1 MNASGEPGAAVG
13 EPGGSSP
20 RRGASPPCVGSS
32 PFRGDEPPGSLRNA
46 AARLRAETFAR
57 TVEVHA
63 ELGSTNDRA
72 LALAADPPPLPAVI
86 LADRQTAG
94 RGRGSHRWAAPA
106 GALTFTLLLEPPGG
120 RVEGT
125 PRDVSPLAPLTG
137 LVVAELAATLTP
149 HEVGVKWPNDVLL
162 RDSPGARWGKL
173 AGVLCEAPRPGLVA
187 VGVGWNVNCDPAD
200 FPAGLPIASLRTPAG
215 PHDRVGVLVELLV
228 RLEAAFAAFADDPRL
243 DADRW
248 AARDA
253 LAGRAVTVR
262 AGGSVVRGTAC
273 GIAPDGALRVFDG
286 TAVRAVRSGTVETW

>member
-1 MNASGEPGAAVG
+1 MPL
-13 EPGGSSP
+13 
-20 RRGASPPCVGSS
+20 PP
-32 PFRGDEPPGSLRNA
+32 DA

-72 LALAADPPPLPAVI
+72 LELARDPAAPLPAVI

-106 GALTFTLLLEPPGG
+106 GCLTVTLLCEAPAADPA
-120 RVEGT
+120 
-125 PRDVSPLAPLTG
+125 PLAPLAG

-149 HEVGVKWPNDVLL
+149 REVGVKWPNDVLL
-162 RDSPGARWGKL
+162 RESPAAAWGKL
-173 AGVLCEAPRPGLVA
+173 AGVLCEVPRPGVVA
-187 VGVGWNVNCDPAD
+187 VGVGLNVNCDPAD
-200 FPAGLPIASLRTPAG
+200 FPPHLPTRPASLRDPAG

-228 RLEAAFAAFADDPRL
+228 RLEAAFGEFRETGRIDP
-243 DADRW
+243 ARW

-262 AGGSVVRGTAC
+262 AGDAVTRGTAC
-273 GIAPDGALRVFDG
+273 GVGPGGELRVFDG
-286 TAVRAVRSGTVETW
+286 STVRLVRMGTVEAW